1 MTSAHHRRRLPARH
15 VLRTFRDFG
24 CNASRVLRSSPPN
37 DRHRLPHTGGVRW
50 SCLPCGGWMADDER
64 LLRSRTV
71 LLSAELETT
80 SLSTLSCLCLCVC
93 VSRCIHFTQG
103 RHSPTIPG
111 TVSPTPFLQKSFT
124 KTMHETRVLVD
135 NAPEDPGKR
144 VRAYSSS
151 VQGNAGTSL
160 VLQELHRIITMV
172 RLLRI
177 PIRLSR
183 NLKHPSTT

>member
-80 SLSTLSCLCLCVC
+80 SLSTLSCLCL
-93 VSRCIHFTQG
+93 
-103 RHSPTIPG
+103 PTIPG